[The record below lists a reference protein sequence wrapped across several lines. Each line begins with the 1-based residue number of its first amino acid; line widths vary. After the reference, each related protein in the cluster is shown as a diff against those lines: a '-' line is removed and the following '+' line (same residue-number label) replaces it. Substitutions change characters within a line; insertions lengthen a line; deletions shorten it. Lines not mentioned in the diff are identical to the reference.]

1 MWKRKV
7 VAMLLGI
14 CMTSQLCVNA
24 FALEN
29 DKNSNAN
36 VEMNVS
42 LAEQNSILELE
53 LKSSISQYLEEG
65 ADVSGIEE
73 LILNTSNGY
82 QLTLSDLEC
91 LKTNFVKLNQ
101 LDVKECQFDSKDTY
115 DAFWSY

>member
-91 LKTNFVKLNQ
+91 LKTN
-101 LDVKECQFDSKDTY
+101 
-115 DAFWSY
+115 

>member
-53 LKSSISQYLEEG
+53 LKVVFRSIWKKVQM
-65 ADVSGIEE
+65 
-73 LILNTSNGY
+73 
-82 QLTLSDLEC
+82 
-91 LKTNFVKLNQ
+91 
-101 LDVKECQFDSKDTY
+101 
-115 DAFWSY
+115 